1 MNIMYIKPQAGI
13 NADGFEVRIQD
24 EEDNRVFD
32 KSYSYGYN
40 ASYKKEQAERAHNE
54 VEKAK
59 KYGWE
64 PSAYRGEKPYTTD
77 ILVELANKYEIE
89 KIIVTAGMYVFS
101 NKPMRSED
109 VDKFV
114 EEYIMKNSQL
124 AELIE
129 T

>member
-24 EEDNRVFD
+24 NEDNKIFNH
-32 KSYSYGYN
+32 SYSYQHD
-40 ASYKKEQAERAHNE
+40 ASYSKEQAERAHRE
-54 VEKAK
+54 VENAK

-77 ILVELANKYEIE
+77 ILVELVNKYEIE
-89 KIIVTAGMYVFS
+89 KIVVTAGKYAFS
-101 NKPMRSED
+101 DKPMRNED

-114 EEYIMKNSQL
+114 EEYIIKNSQL
-124 AELIE
+124 VELIE